1 MKDFTKRKV
10 AITALVIVV
19 MVIILNIPIVSDV
32 IAMARVGM
40 IWNVMEVDK
49 VEYEGKEYRQ
59 FSFDDTYQTRVIV
72 VEHNILRAT
81 VQIFEDSTGKVNL
94 YTKPLF
100 GKPVIDVL

>member
-49 VEYEGKEYRQ
+49 VYRQ

-72 VEHNILRAT
+72 VEHNIFRAT

>member
-49 VEYEGKEYRQ
+49 VEYEGKEYRITNI
-59 FSFDDTYQTRVIV
+59 DRNKKLRKIIIDTEIV
-72 VEHNILRAT
+72 
-81 VQIFEDSTGKVNL
+81 K
-94 YTKPLF
+94 K
-100 GKPVIDVL
+100 

>member
-10 AITALVIVV
+10 AMTALVIVV
-19 MVIILNIPIVSDV
+19 MVIILNIPIVSEV
-32 IAMARVGM
+32 MARVGM

-72 VEHNILRAT
+72 VEHNIFRAT